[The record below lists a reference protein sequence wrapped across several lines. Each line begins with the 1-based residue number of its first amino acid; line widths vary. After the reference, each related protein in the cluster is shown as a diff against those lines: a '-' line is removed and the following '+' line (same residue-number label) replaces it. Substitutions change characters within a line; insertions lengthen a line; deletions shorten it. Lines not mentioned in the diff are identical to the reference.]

1 MNRRLLA
8 VFCILTTAALLLSV
22 CRPMATP
29 AFAAEA
35 TLARPGKPGGVL
47 EYWNRT
53 DPPGFDLH
61 RWTSHTP
68 FFAHPVFNTL
78 VRYDAT
84 KKGFLVENI
93 IGDLAE
99 RWDVSPDGKTYTF
112 FLHKQVQWHDGQP
125 FTAADVAY
133 SFEKMLDPKR
143 SVLAARFPGFGELEI
158 VDDHTVKVHM
168 KAPQASFI
176 PMLAQGYAV
185 VQPKHKAGTDGKSI
199 DFLKVG
205 TGPFMFKES
214 VSGVSYTYVKN
225 PKYFKPG
232 LPYLDGLII
241 HIIRERPPQRA
252 AFVAHRVNMT
262 SPTIGMDT
270 KSSYE
275 EHQKGVPSATYS
287 IQDFPTVRLLWFNLK
302 GDKPWKDV
310 RVRRAINLALDREQL
325 VLAGVGDLAWARVG
339 GMLPPASPYALPAE
353 ELAKIQWWDRPYAE
367 RLAEARR
374 LMKEAGYAQG
384 FKVRLVARTL
394 ALYKRILSQAADLM
408 RQINIDVT
416 LELPETARAMEQR
429 ERGDFDMYF
438 EVMYVSIGDPDEIT
452 GYHTTG
458 GPENWTGYGNPEL
471 DALFTKQSQAATP
484 AERQKYTHAI
494 ERILARDAPAI
505 PTFFVRYGVGRHPEV
520 KNWTPPDTPYAAHLQ
535 MEQVWLEK

>member
-1 MNRRLLA
+1 MNRRLSL
-8 VFCILTTAALLLSV
+8 VFRILTTAALLLAV

-29 AFAAEA
+29 AYAAEA
-35 TLARPGKPGGVL
+35 TPARPGKPGGLL

-84 KKGFLVENI
+84 KKGFPAEHI

-99 RWDVSPDGKTYTF
+99 RWEVSPDGKTYTF
-112 FLHKQVQWHDGQP
+112 FLHKNVQWHDGEP

-143 SVLAARFPGFGELEI
+143 SVLVGRFPGFGELAI
-158 VDDHTVKVHM
+158 VDKHTVKVHM
-168 KAPQASFI
+168 KAPQASLI
-176 PMLAQGYAV
+176 PILAQGYAV
-185 VQPKHKAGTDGKSI
+185 MLPKHKAGTDGKSV

-205 TGPFMFKES
+205 TGPFMFKDS
-214 VSGVSYTYVKN
+214 VSGVSYAYVKN

-232 LPYLDGLII
+232 LPYLDGLKI
-241 HIIRERPPQRA
+241 HIIRDLPPQRA

-262 SPTIGMDT
+262 NPTLGMPT
-270 KSSYE
+270 KSVYE
-275 EHQKGVPSATYS
+275 QHQKGVPNATYS
-287 IQDFPTVRLLWFNLK
+287 IQDFPLVRLLWFNLK
-302 GDKPWKDV
+302 GNKPWNDV
-310 RVRRAINLALDREQL
+310 RVRRAINLALDRQQL
-325 VLAGVGDLAWARVG
+325 VIAGAGDLSWGRIG
-339 GMLPPASPYALPAE
+339 GMFPPDSPYALPAGE
-353 ELAKIQWWDRPYAE
+353 MASIQWWNRSPAE
-367 RLAEARR
+367 RLAEAKR
-374 LMKEAGYAQG
+374 LMQEAGYAQG

-429 ERGDFDMYF
+429 EKGDFDMYF
-438 EVMYVSIGDPDEIT
+438 EVMYANIGDPDEIRA
-452 GYHTTG
+452 YHETG
-458 GPENWTGYGNPEL
+458 GAENWTGYSNPKLDEL
-471 DALFTKQSQAATP
+471 LLKQSRAATL
-484 AERQKYTHAI
+484 AERQKYTHEI

-505 PTFFVRYGVGRHPEV
+505 PTFFARYGVGQHPEV
-520 KNWTPPDTPYAAHLQ
+520 KNWTPPNTPYAAHLQ